1 MFTAPDEHMPYIS
14 QLHIMSRE
22 RERVCACARVCL
34 FIITIHFLMFCC
46 CSVGFYFLCMV
57 VLVVVKLLLCVTVD
71 VHDMLSL
78 PRLQINYTR
87 AGMNCA
93 RSFGPAVIM
102 GTWEHHWVSC
112 RPLSFLAPNELS
124 LFYVVFIKGTNLL
137 KVSFGQEVR
146 PFSDM

>member
-1 MFTAPDEHMPYIS
+1 
-14 QLHIMSRE
+14 
-22 RERVCACARVCL
+22 
-34 FIITIHFLMFCC
+34 
-46 CSVGFYFLCMV
+46 MV